1 MDRKKLLIGLLFL
14 ALFLVPGLRH
24 GLWLP
29 DEPRVAGICSEMVRT
44 GDYIVPHLNGRAFL
58 EKPPLYFA
66 VAALFGSLV
75 DTDSEVPYRL
85 ASLLF
90 SVLTIL
96 LTFGM
101 TNTRHGVIAGLMAGG
116 ILASSWEFFKIS
128 RWILVDSALV
138 FGVTLS
144 MYAYLELQEHSSV
157 KKAVLFGAGV
167 GLSFLAKGFVGPAM
181 ICAAICADMIRTG
194 EIRILWRLRPFPVL
208 LVVVSLIGAWMVFL
222 FAEGGWSYVH
232 QAIVVNNI
240 MRFTGAPEGAALGHQ
255 HGMLYYLDRFPR
267 GILPWTFLFIPAIL
281 SAGRH
286 YRDNPYLSWV
296 VGPLVLLSLAST
308 KRGIYLVPLYPAVAA
323 VIACWLNTS
332 PCKKWESV
340 MIRITGAIAVAGC
353 FLPFA
358 GIFLGK
364 SLIGLSAGIV
374 SVTALFVLQRNTGLK
389 RPLFTPPRLV
399 LVMYV
404 GLIASTTVYFTV
416 MEPREDFLR
425 FTREALALA
434 GDREVSIVVDDELF
448 EGVVP
453 MVTQGLCRAVD
464 PSGGLPD
471 GLYLLANRHDDTSLT
486 STKSA
491 GVTVLFERRIG
502 SRRAVLAEVNAHCP
516 DTLSGKE

>member
-471 GLYLLANRHDDTSLT
+471 GLYLLANRHDDTSLIP
-486 STKSA
+486 TKSA

-502 SRRAVLAEVNAHCP
+502 SRRAFLAEVNAHCP